1 MTDISCPNCGS
12 ELCLTTVFSAAED
25 QAALARLITESVP
38 LGAHIMR
45 YTDLH
50 APAKQRLTA
59 AKRIK
64 LVRQLLPDLE
74 RWAIS
79 HKGRTWSVTQAT
91 WEAAI
96 DQLLQQRDAGRLELP
111 LKGHGY
117 LYAVLAGMAD
127 KAGEQAEQQ
136 RDQELRNAARPG
148 TGTVAANVSQLLGA
162 QDPALAALQERDRR
176 ASPMPEHIRQRM
188 AEIKR
193 AQQGA

>member
-1 MTDISCPNCGS
+1 MTDMSCPNCGS

-38 LGAHIMR
+38 LGARIMR

-117 LYAVLAGMAD
+117 LYAVLVGMAD

-148 TGTVAANVSQLLGA
+148 AGTVATNVSQLLGA
-162 QDPALAALQERDRR
+162 RDPALAALDARDRQ
-176 ASPMPEHIRQRM
+176 AAPMSDEIRQRI
-188 AEIKR
+188 AALRGPK
-193 AQQGA
+193 QGV